1 MREQAERGIFFGEGD
16 ANVFK
21 NMGGKIK
28 KLAKFLCWVGIIVS
42 IVGGIGIIATAM
54 DGAGAIYVEGIGRI
68 ENGAVWMMGLGAV
81 VAVLGSLFSYIGTM
95 YLYGFGELVQSYQL
109 ETAVRIKNA
118 QK

>member
-28 KLAKFLCWVGIIVS
+28 KLAKFLCWAGIIVS
-42 IVGGIGIIATAM
+42 IAGGVGIIAAAM

-68 ENGAVWMMGLGAV
+68 ENGAAWMMGLGAA

-95 YLYGFGELVQSYQL
+95 YLYGFGELVQNDQL

>member
-1 MREQAERGIFFGEGD
+1 M
-16 ANVFK
+16 FK

-42 IVGGIGIIATAM
+42 VISGIGIIATAM

-81 VAVLGSLFSYIGTM
+81 VAVLGSLLSYIGAM
-95 YLYGFGELVQSYQL
+95 YLYGFGELVQNYQL
-109 ETAVRIKNA
+109 ETAA
-118 QK
+118 QIRKAQR